1 MVLRKKKEGSSM
13 ITLAIPVYNMESLL
27 TRCMDSMLAQTC
39 RDFEILLIDDGST
52 DASGAMCDRYAAE
65 HPDFIRV
72 IHKPNGGLCSAR
84 NTGIREAAGEF
95 IVFPDPDDWVEP
107 DYVRHLLELQ
117 RSGDADL
124 VCTGYYVDTD
134 DTCVP
139 GSGDGPQTVFTAE
152 EARKSLLLPPCMSGF
167 AWNKLYRLEIIRQN
181 GLLFLDEAGIRE
193 DLDFA
198 YRYLGFCWKAVYW
211 PEARTYHY
219 YQRPNAATHSGF
231 SPKKL
236 AMFRT
241 YEKIME
247 DAQGWCP
254 ELAEA
259 ARDLMCANA
268 VNMIW
273 EWYRSDRKDRSSRV
287 KLMGYLRQYL
297 PNHLRSHHFR
307 TGRKL
312 QAVMALLWPAGY
324 AWLRSTMRERN
335 GEMIC

>member
-1 MVLRKKKEGSSM
+1 M

-27 TRCMDSMLAQTC
+27 PRCMDSMLAQTC

-72 IHKPNGGLCSAR
+72 VHKPNGGLCSAR
-84 NTGIREAAGEF
+84 NTGIREASGEF

-107 DYVRHLLELQ
+107 DYVQRLLELQ
-117 RSGDADL
+117 QSGNMDL

-139 GSGDGPQTVFTAE
+139 GSGEGPKTIFTAE
-152 EARKSLLLPPCMSGF
+152 EARKALLLPPCMSGF
-167 AWNKLYRLEIIRQN
+167 AWNKLFRLELIRRHE
-181 GLLFLDEAGIRE
+181 LLFLEEAGIRE

-198 YRYLGFCWKAVYW
+198 YRYLGFCRKAVYW

-241 YEKIME
+241 YEKIAA
-247 DAQGWCP
+247 DAQSWCP
-254 ELAEA
+254 ELADA
-259 ARDLMCANA
+259 AEELLCMNA
-268 VNMIW
+268 VNMLW
-273 EWYRSDRKDRSSRV
+273 EWYACDRKDPAAKK
-287 KLMGYLRQYL
+287 KLVGYLRKYL
-297 PNHLRSHHFR
+297 MVHLRSNR
-307 TGRKL
+307 YGSGRKL
-312 QAVMALLWPAGY
+312 QAVTAAIWPGAFVAFKRAFG
-324 AWLRSTMRERN
+324 STEL
-335 GEMIC
+335 G